1 MAYMKK
7 VQRPLPSRENPSTD
21 TNFIRL
27 GIVLILLG
35 LIFAAEHFFRI
46 SILYRFWPLILTIWG
61 CGFLKIYFRRERRDA
76 AFLGLGLFVIFFSL
90 FNLYFAFFGW
100 EALAR
105 LWPALIGLLG
115 ITFLSI
121 YLFHRSKRIFLLIGM
136 FLGSLCVVFF
146 LVFYLS
152 GDLWWTTFV
161 LVGLSILA
169 VGRSR

>member
-1 MAYMKK
+1 MKNT
-7 VQRPLPSRENPSTD
+7 QPPHLTRETPLSD

-35 LIFAAEHFFRI
+35 LLFAAEHHFRI
-46 SILYRFWPLILTIWG
+46 RILYRFWPLILTIWG
-61 CGFLKIYFRRERRDA
+61 CGFLKIYFRRERREA
-76 AFLGLGLFVIFFSL
+76 SFLGLGLFVIFFSI

-100 EALAR
+100 EALTR

-115 ITFLSI
+115 ITFLCLF
-121 YLFHRSKRIFLLIGM
+121 LFHRSKRIFLLIGM
-136 FLGSLCVVFF
+136 FLGSLCVIFF

-161 LVGLSILA
+161 LAGLSILA